1 MYVRKVLEEKT
12 QIGKGLEKSWLKK
25 NASRNKASRKN
36 TNMKKAGWE
45 KRSGYKEKAGRGKV
59 WLKKKYWKEEWIVHV
74 NKG

>member
-45 KRSGYKEKAGRGKV
+45 KRSGARKRLGGEKYG
-59 WLKKKYWKEEWIVHV
+59 
-74 NKG
+74 